1 MLMTCG
7 QIRTSHSDHDSAPH
21 VSGIVSACI
30 KQDVRGDEAQHGL
43 SRRDMFGA
51 GIGIG
56 VAAVS
61 GIWADPVLAAT
72 ISKVKLPLH
81 L

>member
-1 MLMTCG
+1 
-7 QIRTSHSDHDSAPH
+7 
-21 VSGIVSACI
+21 
-30 KQDVRGDEAQHGL
+30 
-43 SRRDMFGA
+43 MFGA